1 MAKNYIFPEKF
12 LGRGLPLGLICFLFI
27 LGQNGC
33 GITTASKSPR
43 RLKEPV
49 PPLVGEAATRLYQ
62 QTRSKCDNVPPV
74 ESVESGKNEVSE
86 LVLTCVSTGQ
96 DFYEPKGSAGFVLR
110 VTLLDGHYQT
120 VQTAANITII
130 LYGAQGVQ
138 AEQDRNTSGKYR
150 KVPPKY
156 RKAPSGRPLR
166 LWYVPAN
173 ELADYWMPSRL
184 LNGFLFRLEWTR
196 EVPPGDYIL
205 SVIYERQ
212 NDRLGQKSTV
222 QEEGRRVGQSPTLQS
237 QNGTQTICQEVF
249 FCK

>member
-33 GITTASKSPR
+33 GITKVPR

-62 QTRSKCDNVPPV
+62 QARSKCDNATPV
-74 ESVESGKNEVSE
+74 VGGKDEVSE
-86 LVLTCVSTGQ
+86 LVLTCVSTGR
-96 DFYEPKGSAGFVLR
+96 DFYEPKGADGFVLK
-110 VTLLDGHYQT
+110 VTPLDGHYQT
-120 VQTAANITII
+120 AQTAANITII
-130 LYGAQGVQ
+130 LYGAQGSQ
-138 AEQDRNTSGKYR
+138 AKRDGNTSLEYR
-150 KVPPKY
+150 KVPPD
-156 RKAPSGRPLR
+156 RPLR

-173 ELADYWMPSRL
+173 ELADYWTPSRL
-184 LNGFLFRLEWTR
+184 LNGFLFRLEWVR

-212 NDRLGQKSTV
+212 
-222 QEEGRRVGQSPTLQS
+222 ERV
-237 QNGTQTICQEVF
+237 GTQTICQEVF
-249 FCK
+249 FQDQMPRLKKGPLP

>member
-33 GITTASKSPR
+33 GITAVSKEPR

-49 PPLVGEAATRLYQ
+49 SPLVGEAATRLYQ
-62 QTRSKCDNVPPV
+62 QTRSKCDNVP
-74 ESVESGKNEVSE
+74 SVKGGKDEVSE
-86 LVLTCVSTGQ
+86 LVLTCVSAGR

-110 VTLLDGHYQT
+110 VTPLDGYYQT

-130 LYGAQGVQ
+130 LYDAQGVQ

-150 KVPPKY
+150 KVPP
-156 RKAPSGRPLR
+156 GRPLR

-184 LNGFLFRLEWTR
+184 IDGFLFRLKWVR

-212 NDRLGQKSTV
+212 ERT
-222 QEEGRRVGQSPTLQS
+222 
-237 QNGTQTICQEVF
+237 GTQTICQEVF

>member
-1 MAKNYIFPEKF
+1 MAKSYIFPEKF
-12 LGRGLPLGLICFLFI
+12 LGRGLPLSLMCFLFI

-33 GITTASKSPR
+33 GITAASKSPR

-49 PPLVGEAATRLYQ
+49 SPLVGEAATRLYQ
-62 QTRSKCDNVPPV
+62 QTRSKCDNVP
-74 ESVESGKNEVSE
+74 SVKGGKDEVSE
-86 LVLTCVSTGQ
+86 LVLTCVSAGR

-110 VTLLDGHYQT
+110 VTPLDGYYQT

-138 AEQDRNTSGKYR
+138 AEQDRNTSLKYR

-156 RKAPSGRPLR
+156 RKATPGRPLR

-173 ELADYWMPSRL
+173 ELAGYWTLSRL
-184 LNGFLFRLEWTR
+184 IDGFLFRLEWVR
-196 EVPPGDYIL
+196 EVPPGDYVL

-212 NDRLGQKSTV
+212 ERA
-222 QEEGRRVGQSPTLQS
+222 
-237 QNGTQTICQEVF
+237 GTQTICQEVF

>member
-12 LGRGLPLGLICFLFI
+12 LGRGLSLGLICFLFI

-33 GITTASKSPR
+33 GITKVPR
-43 RLKEPV
+43 WLNEPG
-49 PPLVGEAATRLYQ
+49 PPLAGVAPPRLYQ
-62 QTRSKCDNVPPV
+62 QARSKCDNALPV
-74 ESVESGKNEVSE
+74 EGDKDGVSE
-86 LVLTCVSTGQ
+86 LVLTCVSTGR
-96 DFYEPKGSAGFVLR
+96 DFYEPKGSAGFVLK
-110 VTLLDGHYQT
+110 VTPLDGHYQT

-130 LYGAQGVQ
+130 LYGVQSSQ
-138 AEQDRNTSGKYR
+138 AEQDGNTSLEYR
-150 KVPPKY
+150 KVPPKH
-156 RKAPSGRPLR
+156 RKAPLSQPLR

-184 LNGFLFRLEWTR
+184 LNGFLFRLEWVR

-212 NDRLGQKSTV
+212 ERNR
-222 QEEGRRVGQSPTLQS
+222 
-237 QNGTQTICQEVF
+237 TQTICQEVF